1 VAKLINAVI
10 GTSPERSVGLARE
23 VSQGLVLL
31 ALAGASV
38 GGLLGMVAIATR
50 ALGN

>member
-1 VAKLINAVI
+1 VARRINAVT
-10 GTSPERSVGLARE
+10 GWGGERSVGLARE

-38 GGLLGMVAIATR
+38 GGLLGMVAVATR
-50 ALGN
+50 ALGG